1 MKKTTYMLRRL
12 VASLLLAAWLV
23 AFRFMVTSTLAT
35 PMILTTSC
43 TLFSI
48 LMPGIWLTH
57 ATKDMR

>member
-1 MKKTTYMLRRL
+1 MNSYALRRL
-12 VASLLLAAWLV
+12 VAALLLIAWLM
-23 AFRFMVTSTLAT
+23 AFCFMVTSTLAT
-35 PMILTTSC
+35 PMILTMSC